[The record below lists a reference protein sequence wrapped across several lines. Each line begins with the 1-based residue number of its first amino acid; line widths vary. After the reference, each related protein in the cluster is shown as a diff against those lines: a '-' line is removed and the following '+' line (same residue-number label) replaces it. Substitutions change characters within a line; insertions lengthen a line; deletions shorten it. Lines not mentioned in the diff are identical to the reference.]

1 MFSARLRARLA
12 ATTAEHFWIRTHE
25 AATFLDLLVECCL
38 LLLEPYTVVAQLLL
52 SRRFTFFVF
61 SLLVPRQR
69 LCIFAKLLGKNLS
82 TLPFLPD
89 DTIRS
94 DAMLGNRTTRD
105 AIIIINQEAIFG
117 KLPT

>member
-1 MFSARLRARLA
+1 MARTLPSWDGQNFTKLPYVPDGVLRGE
-12 ATTAEHFWIRTHE
+12 ATTSNRSTRDAKVAVNQE
-25 AATFLDLLVECCL
+25 A
-38 LLLEPYTVVAQLLL
+38 
-52 SRRFTFFVF
+52 
-61 SLLVPRQR
+61 
-69 LCIFAKLLGKNLS
+69 IFAKLLGENLS